1 MLSWISIK
9 PLLQLKFDYILYI
22 LGILSF
28 VVGIFLSSR
37 PVFIPPIK
45 RIQIRG
51 NDEHDCIIHFAF
63 HIGSFCIS
71 LPFFNFFYTLASE
84 SAPSDPNNYWHFV
97 KLIIIFSGFLYF
109 IQTIYERLIGI
120 LEKINKRKSLRP
132 IYCEKCKKELKL
144 IKSVVDFLNEKQIT
158 AMRIKSIYFEA
169 WYCQSCC
176 TKIDCNSMHLRAY
189 TSLSDQF
196 KTCSHCGG
204 LTMTVTSIIIIKEAT
219 TKEKGERLVV
229 YTCNYCSQQENKV
242 EIIPI
247 DTSGD

>member
-28 VVGIFLSSR
+28 VVGILLSSR
-37 PVFIPPIK
+37 PVFIPPTK
-45 RIQIRG
+45 GIQIKG
-51 NDEHDCIIHFAF
+51 NDEHDGIIHFAF

-71 LPFFNFFYTLASE
+71 LPFFNLLYTLASE
-84 SAPSDPNNYWHFV
+84 SYPNNYPNFDIF
-97 KLIIIFSGFLYF
+97 IILCFIFLCF
-109 IQTIYERLIGI
+109 IQIIYQGLIGI
-120 LEKINKRKSLRP
+120 LRKINKRKSLRP
-132 IYCEKCKKELKL
+132 IYCDKCKKELKL

-158 AMRIKSIYFEA
+158 AMGIKSIYFEA

-176 TKIDCNSMHLRAY
+176 TKIDRNSIHLRGY
-189 TSLSDQF
+189 VSLSDRF

-204 LTMTVTSIIIIKEAT
+204 LTMTVTSSKIIRKAT
-219 TKEKGERLVV
+219 TEEKGEKLVV

-242 EIIPI
+242 EIIPNL
-247 DTSGD
+247 TGD